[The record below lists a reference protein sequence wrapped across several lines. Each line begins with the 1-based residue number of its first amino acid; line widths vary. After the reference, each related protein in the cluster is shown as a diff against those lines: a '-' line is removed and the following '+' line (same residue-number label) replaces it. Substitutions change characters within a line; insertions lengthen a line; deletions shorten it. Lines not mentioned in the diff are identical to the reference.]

1 MPRRGGRTLLG
12 DRRRLRAIRAGR
24 AAALLRWAEPRAV
37 LPENGKWRLQTR
49 VSNRALPITPAE
61 RLHALARPDLV
72 PYDPSQPLPQIENLP
87 DLIPI
92 QFNGKLYLK
101 QTQPVPDEL
110 RSVFELIYQELT
122 GGFAT

>member
-1 MPRRGGRTLLG
+1 MAPA
-12 DRRRLRAIRAGR
+12 DARL
-24 AAALLRWAEPRAV
+24 EP
-37 LPENGKWRLQTR
+37 
-49 VSNRALPITPAE
+49 ALPITPQSVFT
-61 RLHALARPDLV
+61 LSPPDLV

-101 QTQPVPDEL
+101 QTRPSHDEL

>member
-1 MPRRGGRTLLG
+1 MAPA
-12 DRRRLRAIRAGR
+12 DARL
-24 AAALLRWAEPRAV
+24 EPGPAHH
-37 LPENGKWRLQTR
+37 
-49 VSNRALPITPAE
+49 AAE

-101 QTQPVPDEL
+101 QTQPVP
-110 RSVFELIYQELT
+110 
-122 GGFAT
+122 